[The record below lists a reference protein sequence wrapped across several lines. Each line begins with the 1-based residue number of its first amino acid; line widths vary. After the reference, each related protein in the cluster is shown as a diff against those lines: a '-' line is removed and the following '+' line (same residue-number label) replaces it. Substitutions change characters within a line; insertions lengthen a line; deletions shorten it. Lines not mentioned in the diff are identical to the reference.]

1 MDWNTAQQFVR
12 ILLQFGAGLM
22 VNNGLITADMQQT
35 LIGGLMSLI
44 GVAWWIIWDRKRKAT
59 ATVTPAA

>member
-44 GVAWWIIWDRKRKAT
+44 GVAWWILWDRKRKAA